1 VVAQGKATQLLLD
14 RKTAET
20 ALGIERG
27 YLRMVTTRFFRH
39 RLAMIGLV
47 MVILVGLLTVLASQ
61 LAPYDPATFTLRDRF
76 QAPLQRG
83 HMLGTDEMGRDMVSR
98 LLYAGRISLVV
109 GMVAM
114 LVTVLIGSIVGSIS
128 GYYGGLVDSLLMRFT
143 DTMLAFPTV
152 FLLLALA
159 AFIRPTV
166 LSIALI
172 IGVTA
177 WMEVARIVRGQV
189 LSLKRQDFVTATRS
203 VGVRD
208 ARIIFRHLLP
218 NTMSSILV
226 AATLNV
232 ANAVLMESYISY
244 LGYGIQPP
252 VASWGNM
259 LNNAQAYFDTAPWLA
274 ILPGLMITLTV
285 MGFNFV
291 GDGLRDALDP
301 RLWI

>member
-1 VVAQGKATQLLLD
+1 MVAEGKAAKLLLD
-14 RKTAET
+14 TKTAEPT
-20 ALGIERG
+20 LGIERG
-27 YLRMVTTRFFRH
+27 YLRMVAARFFRH

-47 MVILVGLLTVLASQ
+47 MVILVSLVTILATQ
-61 LAPYDPATFTLRDRF
+61 LAPYDPTVFNIRDRF
-76 QAPLQRG
+76 TPPLQRS
-83 HMLGTDEMGRDMVSR
+83 HILGTDEMGRDLVSR

-109 GMVAM
+109 GMAAM
-114 LVTVLIGSIVGSIS
+114 LVTVLIGSVVGSIS
-128 GYYGGLVDSLLMRFT
+128 GYYGGLTDSLLMRFT
-143 DTMLAFPTV
+143 DTILAFPTV

-166 LSIALI
+166 LSIAFI

-189 LSLKRQDFVTATRS
+189 LSLKGQDFVTAARS
-203 VGVRD
+203 VGVQD
-208 ARIIFRHLLP
+208 GRIILRHLMP
-218 NTMSSILV
+218 NTISPILV

-252 VASWGNM
+252 IASWGNM